1 MTHRRNL
8 NLHDTHG
15 QTATEYAILL
25 ALVFMVVV
33 AVIPLFGTS
42 VVGLFTNLLTQLTAA
57 TGG

>member
-1 MTHRRNL
+1 MTHRRKL
-8 NLHDTHG
+8 NLHDAHG

-42 VVGLFTNLLTQLTAA
+42 VVRLFTNLLTQLTAA

>member
-1 MTHRRNL
+1 MTHRRYL
-8 NLHDTHG
+8 NLHDAHG

-42 VVGLFTNLLTQLTAA
+42 VVGLFTNFLTQLTAA

>member
-1 MTHRRNL
+1 MTHRRHL
-8 NLHDTHG
+8 NLHDAHG

-42 VVGLFTNLLTQLTAA
+42 VVRLFTNLLTQLTAA